1 MRRQQGRDTMPKIAA
16 DRLRAI
22 GEALFVAN
30 GVPAEEAEIVTRH
43 CVEANLVGHDSHGII
58 QVPTY
63 IERVKA
69 GHIVP
74 GAPWKIVQESPT
86 TTVVDGHW
94 GFGYVVNERAMKYTI
109 EKAKKSNVA
118 AATVFRQSHI
128 GRVGAYPAM
137 AAAEGMIGI
146 CTADSGRTPKHV
158 APFGGREAR
167 LGTNPISIGI
177 PSDLEGPMV
186 LDMATS
192 AVAAGKI
199 GLAVAR
205 GEKIPE
211 GWVVDKDGNPT
222 TDPNDYK
229 RGGVLLPLGG
239 SEGYKGTGLSVM
251 VEILCGLLTGLG
263 FGIDPNGAHND
274 GCFMAVFN
282 VEAFRPLKQFKAE
295 VAEFS
300 RFLKSS
306 APSKGSSGV
315 FYPGEVEHMKAV
327 VRRKEGVEVED
338 ATWKKLADMAA
349 EKGLSAKLGF

>member
-1 MRRQQGRDTMPKIAA
+1 MPKIAA

-30 GVPAEEAEIVTRH
+30 GTSAEEAEIVTRH

-63 IERVKA
+63 IERVKQ
-69 GHIVP
+69 GHIVS

-86 TTVVDGHW
+86 TTVIDGHW
-94 GFGYVVNERAMKYTI
+94 GFGYAVNERAMKYTI
-109 EKAKKSNVA
+109 EKAKKMNVA

-128 GRVGAYPAM
+128 GRVGAYPLM

-158 APFGGREAR
+158 APFGGRESR
-167 LGTNPISIGI
+167 LGTNPISIAI
-177 PSDLEGPMV
+177 PSNLDGPLC

-222 TDPNDYK
+222 TDPNDWK
-229 RGGVLLPLGG
+229 KGGSLLPLGG

-263 FGIDPNGAHND
+263 FGVDPTGKHND

-282 VEAFRPLKQFKAE
+282 VEAFRPLKQFRAE
-295 VAEFS
+295 VTEFAKY
-300 RFLKSS
+300 LKST
-306 APSKGSSGV
+306 APAKGSPGV
-315 FYPGEVEHMKAV
+315 FYPGEVEHLKFVA
-327 VRRKEGVEVED
+327 RSKDGIEVED
-338 ATWKKLADMAA
+338 ATWNKLAEMAA
-349 EKGLSAKLGF
+349 EKGLTGRLGF

>member
-1 MRRQQGRDTMPKIAA
+1 MPKIAH
-16 DRLRAI
+16 DRLKAI
-22 GEALFVAN
+22 GEALMIAH
-30 GVPAEEAEIVTRH
+30 GVSAEEAEIVMRH
-43 CVEANLVGHDSHGII
+43 SVEANLVGHDSHGII
-58 QVPTY
+58 QIPTY
-63 IERVKA
+63 LERVKQ

-74 GAPWKIVQESPT
+74 GAPWQIVQESAT
-86 TTVVDGHW
+86 TTVIDGNW
-94 GFGYVVNERAMKYTI
+94 GFGYVVNEKAMKYTI

-205 GEKIPE
+205 NEQIPH
-211 GWVVDKDGNPT
+211 GWIVDKEGNPT
-222 TDPNDYK
+222 HDPNDYK

-239 SEGYKGTGLSVM
+239 SEGYKGTGLGVM

-274 GCFMAVFN
+274 GCFIAVFN
-282 VEAFRPLKQFKAE
+282 VEAFRPLKQFKSE

-306 APSKGSSGV
+306 APAKGSTGV
-315 FYPGEVEHMKAV
+315 YYPGEVEYLKHQA
-327 VRRKEGVEVED
+327 RIRDGIDVED

-349 EKGLSAKLGF
+349 QFGMTEKLGF